1 MDLPEGGRAG
11 APAAPALASP
21 GPLAYDGLYQPNAD
35 SHPTGGAMPDQATD
49 KERVEF
55 ALRTE
60 RDGNSFYE
68 DAAKRTG
75 HKLARAAFEIL
86 AKEEV
91 RHAALIEALGKK
103 LDGEGG
109 PIDPES
115 PSLKNLQFSIKTI
128 YEGAG
133 DQEQKGELEPA
144 DAYRQAIELEKKISA
159 LYYRY
164 GDESESDVA
173 KRLFSVLYREE
184 QDHLTLLEDM
194 LAYLTKPDDWF
205 IDRDMVMLDGG

>member
-1 MDLPEGGRAG
+1 
-11 APAAPALASP
+11 
-21 GPLAYDGLYQPNAD
+21 
-35 SHPTGGAMPDQATD
+35 MPDQATD
-49 KERVEF
+49 RERVEF
-55 ALRTE
+55 ALKTE
-60 RDGNSFYE
+60 SDGNSFYE
-68 DAAKRTG
+68 QAAARTS

-91 RHAALIEALGKK
+91 RHVGLIEALGKQ

-109 PIDPES
+109 PIEPDS
-115 PSLKNLQFSIKTI
+115 PTLKNLQFSIKTI
-128 YEGAG
+128 YEGAIDEEREG
-133 DQEQKGELEPA
+133 DVEPA
-144 DAYRQAIELEKKISA
+144 DAYRQAIELEKRISA

-164 GDESESDVA
+164 AEESESDA
-173 KRLFSVLYREE
+173 SKRLFDVLYREE

>member
-1 MDLPEGGRAG
+1 
-11 APAAPALASP
+11 
-21 GPLAYDGLYQPNAD
+21 
-35 SHPTGGAMPDQATD
+35 MPDQATD
-49 KERVEF
+49 RERVEF
-55 ALRTE
+55 ALKTE

-68 DAAKRTG
+68 QAGKRTS
-75 HKLARAAFEIL
+75 HKLARAAFDIL

-91 RHAALIEALGKK
+91 RHVALIEALGKQ

-115 PSLKNLQFSIKTI
+115 PTLKNLQFSIKTV
-128 YEGAG
+128 YEGAI
-133 DQEQKGELEPA
+133 DAGETDELDPA

-164 GDESESDVA
+164 GGESESDAA
-173 KRLFSVLYREE
+173 KRLFNALYSEE
-184 QDHLTLLEDM
+184 QHHLTLLEDM
-194 LAYLTKPDDWF
+194 LAYLTRPDDWF

>member
-1 MDLPEGGRAG
+1 
-11 APAAPALASP
+11 
-21 GPLAYDGLYQPNAD
+21 
-35 SHPTGGAMPDQATD
+35 MPDQATD
-49 KERVEF
+49 RERVEF
-55 ALRTE
+55 ALKTE

-68 DAAKRTG
+68 QAAGRTT
-75 HKLARAAFEIL
+75 HKLARAAFDIL
-86 AKEEV
+86 AKEEI
-91 RHAALIEALGKK
+91 RHVALIEALGKQ

-115 PSLKNLQFSIKTI
+115 PTLKNLQLSIKTV
-128 YEGAG
+128 YEGAIDEGEKG
-133 DQEQKGELEPA
+133 DLDPA

-159 LYYRY
+159 LYYGY
-164 GDESESDVA
+164 GSESESDGA